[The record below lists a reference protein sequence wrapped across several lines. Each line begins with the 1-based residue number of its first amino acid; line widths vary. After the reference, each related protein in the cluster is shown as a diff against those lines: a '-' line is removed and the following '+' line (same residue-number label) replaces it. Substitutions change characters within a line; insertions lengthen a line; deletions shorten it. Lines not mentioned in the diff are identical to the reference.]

1 MPSLV
6 LPHDENSVVRFVYAT
21 DIQRSRSGKERRA
34 ALMSVPRE
42 YHEFST
48 VLDSDKARVLRG
60 DMLQGITA
68 GVAFSVSVPS
78 EALAVTSYAGA
89 VLTLPTTTLS
99 DWMANGRS
107 VVVTASNGTQLIT
120 TVSSFTATT
129 ITLGAAPSAGL
140 AGVLIMP
147 LQAVQMDDAQ
157 QFGKYAVNAQRV
169 DIKAEALSP
178 PALAGLGAT
187 LTMHASMP
195 VVDRAIDASALVAE
209 ALIAQTER
217 VDFGI
222 VQATMFPRAIAD
234 WARTISL
241 ICNRD
246 SERQWIKD
254 FFSTVKGK
262 QKPFLLPTWTPDLTI
277 HTQPSSTAL
286 RIFGPPT
293 AGTTNYAA
301 QWFASLA
308 HRNIQLVMSTG
319 TILYRTISAAVDNLD
334 GTQTLTMNA
343 SVTGTVAMCSL
354 LETCRLDDDELR
366 IVYTGQRGDVQ
377 LQARVVQQ

>member
-21 DIQRSRSGKERRA
+21 DILRARSGKERRI
-34 ALMSVPRE
+34 ALMSIPRE

-60 DMLQGITA
+60 DLLQGITT

-89 VLTLPTTTLS
+89 VLTVPTTTLS

-129 ITLGAAPSAGL
+129 ITLGASPSAGL
-140 AGVLIMP
+140 AGVLIIP

-157 QFGKYAVNAQRV
+157 QFGKYAVNVQRA

-178 PALAGLGAT
+178 PELAGTGAT
-187 LTMHASMP
+187 LTTHAGLP
-195 VVDRAIDASALVAE
+195 VVDRTIDASALVAE

-222 VQATMFPRAIAD
+222 VQATMFPRSIAD

-241 ICNRD
+241 VCNRNT
-246 SERQWIKD
+246 ERQWIKK
-254 FFSTVKGK
+254 FFATVKGK

-293 AGTTNYAA
+293 AGTTNYVA

>member
-60 DMLQGITA
+60 DMLQGITT
-68 GVAFSVSVPS
+68 GVAFSISVPS
-78 EALAVTSYAGA
+78 EALAVTSYSGA

-99 DWMANGRS
+99 DWMANGRA
-107 VVVTASNGTQLIT
+107 VAVTASNGTQLIT

-129 ITLGAAPSAGL
+129 ITLGASPSAGL

-147 LQAVQMDDAQ
+147 LQTVQMDDAQ

-246 SERQWIKD
+246 SERQWIKE

-277 HTQPSSTAL
+277 HTQPTSTAL
-286 RIFGPPT
+286 RIYGPPT
-293 AGTTNYAA
+293 VGTTNYAA

-366 IVYTGQRGDVQ
+366 IAYTGQRGDVQ

>member
-48 VLDSDKARVLRG
+48 VLDNDKARVLRG
-60 DMLQGITA
+60 DLLQGITT
-68 GVAFSVSVPS
+68 GVAFSISVPS

-147 LQAVQMDDAQ
+147 LQTVQMDDAQ

-277 HTQPSSTAL
+277 HTQPTSTAL

-293 AGTTNYAA
+293 VGTTNYAA

>member
-21 DIQRSRSGKERRA
+21 DILRVRSGKERRI
-34 ALMSVPRE
+34 ALMSIPRE
-42 YHEFST
+42 YYEFST

-60 DMLQGITA
+60 DLLQGITT

-89 VLTLPTTTLS
+89 VLTVQTTTLS
-99 DWMANGRS
+99 DWMANSRS

-129 ITLGAAPSAGL
+129 ITLGASPSAGL
-140 AGVLIMP
+140 AGVLVMP

-157 QFGKYAVNAQRV
+157 QFGKYAVNVQRV
-169 DIKAEALSP
+169 DIKAEAIAP

-195 VVDRAIDASALVAE
+195 VMDRAIDASALVAE

-222 VQATMFPRAIAD
+222 VQTTMFPRAIAD

-241 ICNRD
+241 VCNRD

-293 AGTTNYAA
+293 VGTTNYAA

-319 TILYRTISAAVDNLD
+319 TIIYRTISAAVDNLD
-334 GTQTLTMNA
+334 GTQTLTMNV
-343 SVTGTVAMCSL
+343 SVVGTVAMCSL
-354 LETCRLDDDELR
+354 LETCRLDDDEMR
-366 IVYTGQRGDVQ
+366 IVYTGGRGDVQ